1 VGFIWEVNGMR
12 LKDKVALITG
22 GGRGIGATTAFLFA
36 EEGARVGIVDLR
48 EEGLK
53 EVAAEATQKGFKFKT
68 FVGDVSKKAEIERVV
83 ESFVQELGRIDVLVN
98 NAGIAISRPFL
109 EKSVEDWVKTLEV
122 NLIGIFLCSQAAAP
136 HMLNQKSGKIINIS
150 SIRGIDHCGREG
162 IMDYSASKGAVIN
175 LTKTMAKEL
184 APYINVNTVAPGH
197 TNTEMT
203 RSLPEEVRRNMIEG
217 SYLKRLAEPEDIARA
232 ILFLASNDADFI
244 TGQILLVDGGFSLK

>member
-1 VGFIWEVNGMR
+1 MR
-12 LKDKVALITG
+12 LKDKAALITG

-36 EEGARVGIVDLR
+36 EEGARVGVVDIR
-48 EEGLK
+48 DEGLK
-53 EVAAEATQKGFKFKT
+53 EVVAEARQKGFELKA
-68 FVGDVSKKAEIERVV
+68 FVGDVSKKNQIERVIY
-83 ESFVQELGRIDVLVN
+83 EFVQEFGRIDVLVN
-98 NAGIAISRPFL
+98 NAGIAISKPFL
-109 EKSVEDWVKTLEV
+109 EKGIEDWVKTLEV
-122 NLIGIFLCSQAAAP
+122 NLIGVFLCSQAAARY
-136 HMLNQKSGKIINIS
+136 MLKQKSGKIVNIS

-203 RSLPEEVRRNMIEG
+203 KSLPEEIKRNMIEG
-217 SYLKRLAEPEDIARA
+217 SYLKRLAEPEDIAKA
-232 ILFLASNDADFI
+232 ILFLASNDAGFI